1 MAPITSCEP
10 EVWVG
15 DRWIDGAGRA
25 GVVRITMVDP
35 HLRIVE
41 SQDEEHGLTTTET
54 LEAFLAT
61 HQQLRRSA
69 LAAEHGWR

>member
-15 DRWIDGAGRA
+15 DHWIDDAGRD

-41 SQDEEHGLTTTET
+41 TQDEEGGSTATAT

-61 HQQLRRSA
+61 HQQVRRSA